1 MSRPPTSAPL
11 MPQLSNRP
19 VLPPRF
25 TLSSSAAAVPPLT
38 PLANPH
44 EYGTRQALYTTY
56 PARMRLGTSSL
67 MQPSAAPS
75 SNQNGNGS
83 NGNQPSSSSRAVSP
97 PLAGIVLGKRTRAPV
112 NYAEMTGFDLTAAGN
127 GRPSLAPS
135 SSSNDLLRASSDG
148 PDPAGAGNLASTT
161 GNNTAATTTS
171 TTNAKAVV
179 WGDGKSYLGTL
190 PPGNLVIVQPAKMTR
205 HGAFSE
211 DQLEDQAEQQAVF
224 VPIQIDLEVDTFRI
238 RDSFVWNI
246 NEKLITPESFARIF
260 CDDLD
265 IPPSCASEV
274 ARQIKEQCGE
284 QMGVAEIPVRA
295 AEDEL
300 AEIEK
305 DLRVIL
311 HLNVMVG
318 TLHLVDRIEWDLS
331 SSLTPELFASVLVR
345 DISLPSSASPL
356 IATAIYEELHRLKK
370 DCLQMGLIGDEEGG
384 VPRRRGPR
392 PLEGVWRDWNET
404 KDFGPSVEI
413 LTLDEMDKKEAER
426 DRALRRA
433 KRDKMTG
440 ARTTGRRR

>member
-1 MSRPPTSAPL
+1 MSRPPISTPSTA
-11 MPQLSNRP
+11 QLSNRP

-25 TLSSSAAAVPPLT
+25 TLSSTAAAVPPLT

-44 EYGTRQALYTTY
+44 EYGTRQALCTTY

-67 MQPSAAPS
+67 MQPSAAPT
-75 SNQNGNGS
+75 SNQNSNGS
-83 NGNQPSSSSRAVSP
+83 NGNNQSSSRAVSP
-97 PLAGIVLGKRTRAPV
+97 PLSGIVLGRRTRTPV
-112 NYAEMTGFDLTAAGN
+112 NYAEMTGFDLTNSGST
-127 GRPSLAPS
+127 RPSLLASTS
-135 SSSNDLLRASSDG
+135 SSDSLRANSVG
-148 PDPAGAGNLASTT
+148 PDAVGAVNLASAA
-161 GNNTAATTTS
+161 NNTAGTPTTTA
-171 TTNAKAVV
+171 TAKPVV

-205 HGAFSE
+205 HGAFDNPPLASSE
-211 DQLEDQAEQQAVF
+211 DQLEDQADQQTVF
-224 VPIQIDLEVDTFRI
+224 VPIQIDLEVDMFRI

-295 AEDEL
+295 AEEEL

-331 SSLTPELFASVLVR
+331 SSLTPELFAAVLVR

-356 IATAIYEELHRLKK
+356 IATAIHEELHRLKK

-426 DRALRRA
+426 DRALRYVFHLS
-433 KRDKMTG
+433 
-440 ARTTGRRR
+440 